1 MTFQAHLILVIKERG
16 FTNAAHVAWG
26 ITDRLRKAGHEAYV
40 ASISRP
46 KSSLPKRPRR
56 RPKSQSRGK
65 QESPSPRTTT

>member
-46 KSSLPKRPRR
+46 KSLAKPPRR
-56 RPKSQSRGK
+56 RAKSQPKGK
-65 QESPSPRTTT
+65 TESPSPRTTT

>member
-40 ASISRP
+40 ASITPP
-46 KSSLPKRPRR
+46 KSLAKRPRR
-56 RPKSQSRGK
+56 RTKSTSK
-65 QESPSPRTTT
+65 SKTESPSS

>member
-40 ASISRP
+40 ASITRP
-46 KSSLPKRPRR
+46 QSLAKRQRR
-56 RPKSQSRGK
+56 RTKSQSK
-65 QESPSPRTTT
+65 SKTESPSP

>member
-40 ASISRP
+40 ASINRP
-46 KSSLPKRPRR
+46 KSLAKRQRR
-56 RPKSQSRGK
+56 RAKSPSKGK
-65 QESPSPRTTT
+65 TESPSS